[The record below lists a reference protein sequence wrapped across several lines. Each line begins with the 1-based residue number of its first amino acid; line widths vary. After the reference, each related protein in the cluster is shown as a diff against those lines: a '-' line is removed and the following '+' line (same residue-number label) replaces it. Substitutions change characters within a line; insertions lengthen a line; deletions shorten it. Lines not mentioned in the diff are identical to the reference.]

1 MLKIGFVDYYLS
13 EWHAD
18 HYPEWIDSVA
28 KQEGIEAKVCYAYGE
43 LEIAPTDGKSGK
55 QWCEEKGIEQCA
67 SIAEVCEKS
76 DVIVILAPSDPQKHL
91 EYAKAVFPYGKPTY
105 VDKTFAPN
113 AAEAKKII
121 DLGEAYHTPFF
132 STSALRYATELD
144 AYDAP
149 TVAMMTGGGRSA
161 DEYLIHQIEMVV
173 KKLGVG
179 AVAVK
184 ADILSDTVWSYRVRY
199 DDGRAAQM
207 TWSRKGLGFFALL
220 GGGEAPSVGASLTS
234 NYFMILMSKILHFF
248 AEPVPPFETE
258 QTMEC
263 MKIRDAALLAMQTPD
278 AWVAV

>member
-67 SIAEVCEKS
+67 SIAEVCQKS

-91 EYAKAVFPYGKPTY
+91 EYAKAVFPYGKATY
-105 VDKTFAPN
+105 VDKPFAPN
-113 AAEAKKII
+113 AAEAKQII

-149 TVAMMTGGGRSA
+149 TIAMMTGGGRSA

-184 ADILSDTVWSYRVRY
+184 ADKLSDTVWSYRVRY

-248 AEPVPPFETE
+248 ADPVLPFETE

>member
-91 EYAKAVFPYGKPTY
+91 EYAKAVFPYGKATY

-113 AAEAKKII
+113 AAEAKQII

-184 ADILSDTVWSYRVRY
+184 ADKLSDTVWSYRVRY

-234 NYFMILMSKILHFF
+234 DYFMILMSKILNFF
-248 AEPVPPFETE
+248 ADPVLPFETE